1 MPLVR
6 TLLLLAVLCAPS
18 SSLCFRLYETE
29 SNFLCSNDVLSGAKS
44 NEQPNNVL
52 LDRRGFLIGSEEN
65 GAESAE
71 SREKRTYPAPNYRF
85 LSHTQLRSKMYR
97 NSAKG
102 NRRSKVTLSLDVPTN
117 IMNIL
122 FDIAKA
128 KNLRAKAADNARLM
142 AKIGK
147 RK

>member
-1 MPLVR
+1 MPLMR
-6 TLLLLAVLCAPS
+6 TLFLLAVLCAPT

-29 SNFLCSNDVLSGAKS
+29 SNFLCSNEVLSGAKS

-52 LDRRGFLIGSEEN
+52 LDGRGFLFGSGEN
-65 GAESAE
+65 VESAE

-142 AKIGK
+142 AQIGK